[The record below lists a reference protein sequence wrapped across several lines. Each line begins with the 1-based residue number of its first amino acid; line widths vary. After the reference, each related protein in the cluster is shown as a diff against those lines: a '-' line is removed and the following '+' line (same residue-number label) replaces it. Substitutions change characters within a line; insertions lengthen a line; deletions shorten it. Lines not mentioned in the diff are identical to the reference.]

1 MLTLLLALGAWG
13 CWSRCGPN
21 GAAGRPGRP
30 PRPGSPLL
38 WLILS
43 AVAFGLAFNTK
54 MLEGFIALPALRS
67 CT

>member
-1 MLTLLLALGAWG
+1 MLTLLLAVGAWALLE
-13 CWSRCGPN
+13 SLR
-21 GAAGRPGRP
+21 AGRNGPDGRA
-30 PRPGSPLL
+30 GLGHPLL
-38 WLILS
+38 WLIVS